1 MTNTLVVDYELV
13 ETIRVAYAYS
23 IITTVPSVPAG
34 LLTLFISTMIY

>member
-23 IITTVPSVPAG
+23 IITTVPSVGP
-34 LLTLFISTMIY
+34 LTLFISTMIY